1 MDVVPIATIITAG
14 ATLALAGATFY
25 YAHTNRKL
33 MLTKEKE
40 MQRPRKKDELGSI
53 IIPIIN
59 QCSNEIKRI
68 REDNFWFFT
77 KLTTFNEDIQK
88 KDNEIKKLLYGDFSL
103 YNKPLLK
110 MLDDHESLFIKMR
123 EQCNSIIKIFD
134 QKKIKDRIRKMLKEY
149 NKDAKTKYAESSI
162 GSLSTNLLINIIENK
177 DVNDILGEPEK
188 TIWKKYG
195 DELLSLRNQDL
206 KNPLKKLDKYGKQL
220 IQINQD
226 IIDYLKKV
234 CNKYTKEYGISLDNE
249 LKSIFYL

>member
-1 MDVVPIATIITAG
+1 
-14 ATLALAGATFY
+14 
-25 YAHTNRKL
+25 
-33 MLTKEKE
+33 
-40 MQRPRKKDELGSI
+40 
-53 IIPIIN
+53 
-59 QCSNEIKRI
+59 
-68 REDNFWFFT
+68 
-77 KLTTFNEDIQK
+77 
-88 KDNEIKKLLYGDFSL
+88 
-103 YNKPLLK
+103 

-123 EQCNSIIKIFD
+123 EQCNSIVKIFD
-134 QKKIKDRIRKMLKEY
+134 RKKIKDRIRKMLKEY